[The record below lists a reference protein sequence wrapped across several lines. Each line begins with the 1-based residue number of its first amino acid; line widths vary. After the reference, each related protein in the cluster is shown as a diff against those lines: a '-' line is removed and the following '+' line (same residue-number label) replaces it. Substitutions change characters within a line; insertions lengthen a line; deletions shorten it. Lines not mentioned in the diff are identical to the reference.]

1 MLTPRTDTVE
11 ILPGITA
18 VIARATN
25 RDRLV
30 RSRIYALLE
39 TEDADLATQLRLEEY
54 SQQVAFTRAIT
65 LPEELGYTLPSPNA
79 DKNELRANFE
89 TWLDLDGALT
99 FAWIKA
105 IEALQARPLIAPPA
119 EKKEA

>member
-1 MLTPRTDTVE
+1 VLTPRTDTVE

-18 VIARATN
+18 VIVRATN

-30 RSRIYALLE
+30 RSRIYALLD

-54 SQQVAFTRAIT
+54 SQQVAFTRSID
-65 LPEELGYTLPSPNA
+65 LPDELGYKLPAPNA

-89 TWLDLDGALT
+89 AWLDLDGALT

-105 IEALQARPLIAPPA
+105 IEALQSRPLIAPPA

>member
-39 TEDADLATQLRLEEY
+39 TEDSDLATQLRLEEY
-54 SQQVAFTRAIT
+54 SQQVAFTRSID
-65 LPEELGYTLPSPNA
+65 LPDELGYKLPSPNA
-79 DKNELRANFE
+79 DRNELRANFE
-89 TWLDLDGALT
+89 AWLDLDGALT

-105 IEALQARPLIAPPA
+105 IESLQARPLIAPPA